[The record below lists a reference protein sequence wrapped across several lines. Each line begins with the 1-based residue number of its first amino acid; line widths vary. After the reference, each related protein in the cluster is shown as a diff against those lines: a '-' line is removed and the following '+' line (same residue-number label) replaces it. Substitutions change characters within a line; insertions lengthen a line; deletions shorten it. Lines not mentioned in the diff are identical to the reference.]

1 MNTTIISKN
10 IEEYQSIIYNRLSFG
25 LSQVRWIV
33 VVVCDADGDGGVVCV
48 HDNRVLLM
56 FRSTVV
62 GLQLEPE
69 AVERVLI

>member
-1 MNTTIISKN
+1 M
-10 IEEYQSIIYNRLSFG
+10 
-25 LSQVRWIV
+25 RWIV